1 MIKINEAIILA
12 GGLGTRLAHEIP
24 NICKPMAPI
33 CGQPFLKILL
43 NKLILKSKGR
53 IQMSV
58 YVHGDNLEQKEN
70 HPTKYRDDVSKQY
83 LKEIRQK
90 YNEWKTANLSLYGP
104 VKSNNENDYKIIEER
119 VKLFNE
125 YKNFLDQQQYAEQ
138 FDSRSNLH
146 SSALEEFMYYLF
158 RDLVLDYSQHA
169 LIGKSHAF
177 KDIFFRSAN
186 YYEMITQP
194 HTMIEKKDHDFVIG
208 ATINASFQC
217 DGMTIIENESFDMPA
232 VAIECKTYLD
242 KTMLEGASTAA
253 EQLKSRNPNA
263 IYYVVAERLKLTEV
277 LSVKLD
283 APAPCRLDA
292 PDLDLI
298 CYASADCLHQHLQV
312 I

>member
-1 MIKINEAIILA
+1 
-12 GGLGTRLAHEIP
+12 
-24 NICKPMAPI
+24 
-33 CGQPFLKILL
+33 
-43 NKLILKSKGR
+43 
-53 IQMSV
+53 MSV

-177 KDIFFRSAN
+177 KDIFFRAAN

-217 DGMTIIENESFDMPA
+217 DGMTIIENESF
-232 VAIECKTYLD
+232 
-242 KTMLEGASTAA
+242 GA
-253 EQLKSRNPNA
+253 R
-263 IYYVVAERLKLTEV
+263 I
-277 LSVKLD
+277 
-283 APAPCRLDA
+283 
-292 PDLDLI
+292 
-298 CYASADCLHQHLQV
+298 
-312 I
+312 